1 MTKSRLEN
9 ATRGELSKV
18 SVLVEASAAAKLEL
32 RDLLGYE
39 FPRSEFLS
47 VRVTNFVYTIFVP
60 IFPRLIYCLYEFRLI
75 PQMFYYWF

>member
-47 VRVTNFVYTIFVP
+47 VRVTYFVQTIF
-60 IFPRLIYCLYEFRLI
+60 IFNYPRFIYDPF
-75 PQMFYYWF
+75 

>member
-9 ATRGELSKV
+9 ATRGEQSKV
-18 SVLVEASAAAKLEL
+18 SVLVVASAAAKLEL

-47 VRVTNFVYTIFVP
+47 VRVTNFVQTNFIFNYP
-60 IFPRLIYCLYEFRLI
+60 SFIYDPY
-75 PQMFYYWF
+75 

>member
-9 ATRGELSKV
+9 ATRGEQSKV
-18 SVLVEASAAAKLEL
+18 SVLVVASAAAKLEL

-47 VRVTNFVYTIFVP
+47 VRATNFVQTIF
-60 IFPRLIYCLYEFRLI
+60 IFCYPSFIYDPY
-75 PQMFYYWF
+75 